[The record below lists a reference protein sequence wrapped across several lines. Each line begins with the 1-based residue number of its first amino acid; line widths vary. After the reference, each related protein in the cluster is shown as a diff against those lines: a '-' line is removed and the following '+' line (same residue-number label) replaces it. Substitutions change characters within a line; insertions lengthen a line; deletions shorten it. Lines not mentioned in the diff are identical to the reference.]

1 MDYSHFISNASFV
14 VPDDLVD
21 SAWLEHGAFAFW
33 LVENLRPRSIVELG
47 THNGYSYFCFC
58 QAVRLFNV
66 KASCYA
72 IDTWQG
78 DEHAGFYGEDVFQN
92 VVSRNEKY
100 SSFSQLLR
108 MRFDEALRHFP
119 DGSIDILHIDG
130 RHFYNDVKFD
140 FESWRSKLSDRA
152 IVLFHDTEVRERN
165 FGVWKLFEELSA
177 SFPAF
182 NFLHGHGL
190 GVLAVEKVPAKI
202 AALFDAEKREPE
214 DIRRAYARLGA
225 ADLGRWLTVE
235 NGRIA
240 ELLVHAKA
248 EEQSLRADLTA
259 LKAELKTLQSGAT
272 GRNGAS
278 SRERELERE
287 LAQARNRPWKEV
299 RNKLRFRL
307 YTSLSSLCA
316 PISAK
321 TAARYERSAR
331 KRDPNRSSPDSIVAG
346 ASAFTYAGKVARDP
360 AKQDILI
367 VSHEAS
373 RTGAPILAL
382 NLAQRLS
389 ARYNITSLCLRGGEI
404 LDDFNAC
411 SEKVFNANLRSMN
424 SKSYSRLIRRVCA
437 KRSYAFAV
445 VNSISS
451 HAVLNVLTEQGVPS
465 VLLLHEFASYTQ
477 KKTAFAEAARWASE
491 TVFSARLV
499 LDNAVDIT
507 AMDITPRLHIL
518 PQGKCHV
525 PVDATRAASGNS
537 ERNRLRNALR
547 PAGECDDSF
556 VVLGA
561 GTVEIRKGVDLFL
574 ETATRVLR
582 APGGEKVRFAW
593 IGDGYAPERDL
604 AYSAYLRDQLRR
616 AAIEDRV
623 TLLPPTSEIEFAYE
637 LSNLLLLPSRLDPL
651 PNVAI
656 DAMFRGLPVLCFDKA
671 SGIADLLRQ
680 AGLESACIAEYI
692 DTSMLAEKVLRLAN
706 SSEFYDEISRK
717 TRDFATNT
725 FDFDRYVQRIEALGQ
740 NAKARASN
748 ADTDIAD
755 IVASGCFR
763 PDFFD
768 ANAARTSAMAKDV
781 RDYMDRLSWVF
792 GARKPE
798 PGFSPFA
805 YAECEKSG
813 YEGTHEAYGD
823 FLRKGR
829 PAGPWLLPVLEGGV
843 EETEAVPAVTLKTA
857 LHVHAYFS
865 DQLQEILVRLK
876 RNRTQPDLFF
886 SVRSQSAADRV
897 REVFTG
903 YKGRVAMVREV
914 PNAGRDIGPLLT
926 EFGRTLVESYDVV
939 GHIHVKKSGHVD
951 DRSFVE
957 AWSHFLFENLLGGSD
972 GGRMM
977 DLALHRM
984 QTHEKIGLI
993 YPDDPNLIGWT
1004 RNMRVAEG
1012 VAQRMGHSSLP
1023 RAINFPIGTMFWM
1036 RAAALKPFIDLGLD
1050 WSDYP
1055 SEPLPEDGTILHA
1068 LERLF
1073 GVVPVLD
1080 GWESVVS
1087 NIRGVT
1093 R

>member
-1 MDYSHFISNASFV
+1 MDYSHFISSASFV
-14 VPDDLVD
+14 APDDLVD

-78 DEHAGFYGEDVFQN
+78 DEHAGFYEEDVFQK

-108 MRFDEALRHFP
+108 MRFDEALQHFP

-130 RHFYNDVKFD
+130 RHFYDDVKFD
-140 FESWRSKLSDRA
+140 FEIWRTKLSDRA
-152 IVLFHDTEVRERN
+152 VVLFHDTEVRERN

-177 SFPAF
+177 SFPTF

-190 GVLAVEKVPAKI
+190 GVLAVKEVPAQV
-202 AALFDAEKREPE
+202 AALFDAEKREPDE
-214 DIRRAYARLGA
+214 IRRAYARLGA

-248 EEQSLRADLTA
+248 EEQSLRADLAA

-278 SRERELERE
+278 SRERQLERE
-287 LAQARNRPWKEV
+287 LAQARNRPWKQV
-299 RNKLRFRL
+299 RDKLRFRL

-316 PISAK
+316 PLSAK

-331 KRDPNRSSPDSIVAG
+331 KRDPNRSSPDSFVVG
-346 ASAFTYAGKVARDP
+346 ASALTYAGKIARDP
-360 AKQDILI
+360 AKQDVLI

-382 NLAQRLS
+382 NVAQKLS
-389 ARYNITSLCLRGGEI
+389 ARYNVTSLCLRGGDI
-404 LDDFNAC
+404 LDDFCAV
-411 SEKVFNANLRSMN
+411 SENVINANLRSME
-424 SKSYSRLIRRVCA
+424 SRSYAKLIKRLCA
-437 KRSYAFAV
+437 KRAYAFAV
-445 VNSISS
+445 VNAIDS
-451 HAVLNVLTEQGVPS
+451 HAVLRLLKEQGVSS
-465 VLLLHEFASYTQ
+465 VVLLHEFASYTR
-477 KKTAFAEAARWASE
+477 KKTAFHEAIRWADE
-491 TVFSARLV
+491 TVFSTRLTLENA
-499 LDNAVDIT
+499 LDGSTDFIPNV
-507 AMDITPRLHIL
+507 HIL
-518 PQGKCHV
+518 PQGKCRV
-525 PVDATRAASGNS
+525 PGSATSSAAHSL
-537 ERNRLRNALR
+537 ERHLLSNALR

-637 LSNLLLLPSRLDPL
+637 LSNALLLPSRLDPL

-656 DAMFRGLPVLCFDKA
+656 DAMFRGMPVLCFDKA
-671 SGIADLLRQ
+671 SGIADLLRP

-692 DTSMLAEKVLRLAN
+692 DTSALAEKVLRLAN
-706 SSEFYDEISRK
+706 SSEFYDEVSRK
-717 TRDFATNT
+717 TRDLAATT
-725 FDFDRYVQRIEALGQ
+725 FDFDHYVKRIEALGH
-740 NAKARASN
+740 NAKARVRN
-748 ADTDIAD
+748 AATDIAD
-755 IVASGCFR
+755 IIASGCFR

-768 ANAARTSAMAKDV
+768 ANAARTSATAKDV
-781 RDYMDRLSWVF
+781 RDYMERLSWVF
-792 GARKPE
+792 AARKPE
-798 PGFSPFA
+798 PGFNPFI
-805 YAECEKSG
+805 YAEREKSG
-813 YEGTHEAYGD
+813 YDRTNDAYAD
-823 FLRKGR
+823 FLRRGR
-829 PAGPWLLPVLEGGV
+829 PTGPWLLPVLEGGI
-843 EETEAVPAVTLKTA
+843 EETEAAPAATLKAA
-857 LHVHAYFS
+857 LHVHAYFP
-865 DQLQEILVRLK
+865 DRLQEILARLN

-886 SVRSQSAADRV
+886 SVGNQSAADQV
-897 REVFTG
+897 RAVFAD
-903 YKGRVAMVREV
+903 YKGRVVEV
-914 PNAGRDIGPLLT
+914 QEAPNAGRDIGPLLT
-926 EFGRTLVESYDVV
+926 QFGRTLVESYDVV
-939 GHIHVKKSGHVD
+939 GHIHIKKSGHLD

-957 AWSHFLFENLLGGSD
+957 AWSRFLFENLLGGSD

-984 QTHEKIGLI
+984 QTDEKIGLI
-993 YPDDPNLIGWT
+993 YPDDPNLVGWT
-1004 RNMRVAEG
+1004 RNMPFAEG
-1012 VAQRMGHSSLP
+1012 VAQRMGHSNLP

-1036 RAAALKPFIDLGLD
+1036 RAVALKPFIDLGLD

-1073 GVVPVLD
+1073 GVIPVLN
-1080 GWESVVS
+1080 GWETVVS